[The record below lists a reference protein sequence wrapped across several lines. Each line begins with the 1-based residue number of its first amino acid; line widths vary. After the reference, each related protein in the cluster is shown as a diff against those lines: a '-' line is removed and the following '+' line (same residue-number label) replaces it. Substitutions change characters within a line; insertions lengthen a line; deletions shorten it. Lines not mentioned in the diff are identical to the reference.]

1 MPSVQ
6 EELEALRQKSLAK
19 THGAK
24 LADASGLSTPEQEDQ
39 AIQSKREKNRIG
51 NYKKDAEA
59 NLKSYNE
66 AKIVATNLKDD
77 NKKNTT
83 PNTEKMAA
91 EDPKT
96 APEEDDDDDIP
107 QLEEVDDDDG
117 VPMLEELEDGA
128 AGAAAG
134 GEAGERTLNRAERKA
149 RRMMEKLGMKKVPGI
164 TQVTLKMGGRQGVF
178 TIPQPDVFEKNGSY
192 IVFGEARQGGQ
203 GPGGPGGVSAAQ
215 QQAQAVQQLAQQMGQ
230 AGAGAAGGGMEVPK
244 IEELPDTDADGAE
257 DVTPVDETG
266 VDAKDIELV
275 VSQAGCSHAKAV
287 AALKENDNDLVNAIM
302 SLTS

>member
-6 EELEALRQKSLAK
+6 EELEALRKQSLTK

-24 LADASGLSTPEQEDQ
+24 LADATGLSTPEQVQ
-39 AIQSKREKNRIG
+39 NAIQSEREKIRIG
-51 NYKKDAEA
+51 NYKKDATA
-59 NLKSYNE
+59 NLQSYNE
-66 AKIVATNLKDD
+66 AKVKVSTASTATTTQNGSS
-77 NKKNTT
+77 NKNKEE
-83 PNTEKMAA
+83 EKMAA

-96 APEEDDDDDIP
+96 APEEDDDVP

-117 VPMLEELEDGA
+117 VPMLEEVDDTGD
-128 AGAAAG
+128 AGAETA
-134 GEAGERTLNRAERKA
+134 ERTLNRAERKA

-203 GPGGPGGVSAAQ
+203 GPGGMSAAQ

-230 AGAGAAGGGMEVPK
+230 AGGAAGGMEVPK
-244 IEELPDTDADGAE
+244 IEELPDSDADGAE

-275 VSQAGCSHAKAV
+275 VSQAGCSRAKAV

>member
-6 EELEALRQKSLAK
+6 EELEALRKQSLAK

-24 LADASGLSTPEQEDQ
+24 LADASGLSTPEQEKN
-39 AIQSKREKNRIG
+39 AILSEKERTRIG
-51 NYKKDAEA
+51 NYQKDAAA
-59 NLKSYNE
+59 NLQSYNE
-66 AKIVATNLKDD
+66 AKVKVKTGTTAPTKDNSNNKNKTN
-77 NKKNTT
+77 
-83 PNTEKMAA
+83 EKMAA

-96 APEEDDDDDIP
+96 APEEDDDDIP
-107 QLEEVDDDDG
+107 QLEEVDDDEG
-117 VPMLEELEDGA
+117 VPMLEEVDDSA
-128 AGAAAG
+128 AAAG
-134 GEAGERTLNRAERKA
+134 GEAAERTLNRAERKA

-203 GPGGPGGVSAAQ
+203 GPGGVSAAQ

-230 AGAGAAGGGMEVPK
+230 AGGAAGGMEVPK

-275 VSQAGCSHAKAV
+275 VSQAGCSRSKAV
-287 AALKENDNDLVNAIM
+287 AALRENDNDLVNAIM